1 LKKLISLSEPLYNK
15 WEWYKHTK
23 RREYGA
29 ANIFL
34 RSHLDWQKAFWY
46 NDGKTTTTITAG
58 AKSVS
63 LCELAAAA
71 RGKKEMIARKYS
83 SLFHSSR
90 CLDLVFCV
98 QKSVSFN

>member
-71 RGKKEMIARKYS
+71 RGKKGDER
-83 SLFHSSR
+83 
-90 CLDLVFCV
+90 
-98 QKSVSFN
+98 

>member
-63 LCELAAAA
+63 LCVSWQQQLGAK
-71 RGKKEMIARKYS
+71 REMIARKYS
-83 SLFHSSR
+83 SLFQQQPM
-90 CLDLVFCV
+90 CLR
-98 QKSVSFN
+98 